1 MRRRDFLKGSLFAGL
16 TGLSSPV
23 WTNELRSE
31 LPILVA
37 VELSGGNDGLNTV
50 VPYGNDEYYRQRPTI
65 GIRESRVLALDD
77 YFGLN
82 PGMSGFKRLWDG
94 LLAYRCSK
102 WW

>member
-37 VELSGGNDGLNTV
+37 VELSEMVFKLD
-50 VPYGNDEYYRQRPTI
+50 
-65 GIRESRVLALDD
+65 RV
-77 YFGLN
+77 
-82 PGMSGFKRLWDG
+82 R
-94 LLAYRCSK
+94 
-102 WW
+102 